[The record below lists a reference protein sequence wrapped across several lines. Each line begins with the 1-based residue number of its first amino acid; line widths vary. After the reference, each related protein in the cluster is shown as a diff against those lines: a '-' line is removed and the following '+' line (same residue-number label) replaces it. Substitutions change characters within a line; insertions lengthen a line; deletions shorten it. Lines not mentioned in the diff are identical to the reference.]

1 MENAVAEK
9 QEQHVITLS
18 NGASIEFD
26 MDRDRGKEFMESLA
40 LPMHSFELLKQLP
53 KRV

>member
-18 NGASIEFD
+18 NGASIEID
-26 MDRDRGKEFMESLA
+26 MDGDRGREFMESLA
-40 LPMHSFELLKQLP
+40 LPMYSFELLKQLP